1 MNIKNE
7 NLYFLP
13 LGGSGEIGM
22 NCNLY
27 HYKGKWIMIDLGV
40 MFSNSDLEPYD
51 ILMPDIDF
59 IIKRKNNLSAI
70 ILTHAHEDHIGA
82 VPYLYS
88 EFADTPIY
96 TTSFTASVLKRKF
109 DSDDINKLNL
119 KLFEY
124 NKNFNI
130 GSFSVQICSLTH
142 SIPEPNAIIL
152 KTEKGNI
159 FHTGDWKID
168 PNPLVGPPID
178 ENEIKEICN
187 DGITAMI
194 CDSTN
199 VFNENPSGSEFEV
212 RESLKKIFSE
222 KKRGKIIIT
231 CFASNIAR
239 LETILKVSDELNKC
253 CFFLGRSL
261 HRIYESAI
269 ENNYLKQFN
278 NIIDEKDAKV
288 INDDDLVII
297 CTGSQGENRA
307 GLSRI
312 VNGNHKNLNISS
324 EDLVIFSSREIP
336 GNEKQIN
343 EIKKE
348 IMKIGCDL
356 LDHKNSMVHV
366 SGHPSKKELKTMY
379 DWVSPKSLIPVH
391 GEYRHLK
398 EHHAFSKTC
407 GIKDQILVENGDLVL
422 IDNDKKT
429 IINNKIPSGRKAL
442 KGNKIISVDS
452 KYFQNIKK
460 ISSDGQLF
468 INVIMGIDND
478 LKAEPV
484 VYCPTLALDEED
496 IKDFKS
502 YLKKEII
509 STSNTCIDDNIF
521 GNEIKVIARIYIK
534 KKIGLK
540 PSTIVEIIRI

>member
-1 MNIKNE
+1 MNIKND

-109 DSDDINKLNL
+109 DSNDKDKLNL

-212 RESLKKIFSE
+212 RESLKKIFSK

-312 VNGNHKNLNISS
+312 VNGNHKNLNLSS

-348 IMKIGCDL
+348 IMKTGCDL

-398 EHHAFSKTC
+398 EHHAFSKIC

-422 IDNDKKT
+422 IDNNKKT
-429 IINNKIPSGRKAL
+429 IINNKIPAGRKAL
-442 KGNKIISVDS
+442 KGNKIISADS

-468 INVIMGIDND
+468 INVIISIDND

-502 YLKKEII
+502 FLKKEII
-509 STSNTCIDDNIF
+509 SISKTCIDDNIL
-521 GNEIKVIARIYIK
+521 GNEIKIIARIYIK

>member
-1 MNIKNE
+1 MNIKND

-88 EFADTPIY
+88 EFTDIPIY

-109 DSDDINKLNL
+109 DSNDKDKLNL

-212 RESLKKIFSE
+212 RESLKKIFSK

-297 CTGSQGENRA
+297 CTGS
-307 GLSRI
+307 
-312 VNGNHKNLNISS
+312 
-324 EDLVIFSSREIP
+324 
-336 GNEKQIN
+336 
-343 EIKKE
+343 
-348 IMKIGCDL
+348 
-356 LDHKNSMVHV
+356 
-366 SGHPSKKELKTMY
+366 
-379 DWVSPKSLIPVH
+379 
-391 GEYRHLK
+391 
-398 EHHAFSKTC
+398 HH
-407 GIKDQILVENGDLVL
+407 
-422 IDNDKKT
+422 
-429 IINNKIPSGRKAL
+429 
-442 KGNKIISVDS
+442 
-452 KYFQNIKK
+452 
-460 ISSDGQLF
+460 
-468 INVIMGIDND
+468 
-478 LKAEPV
+478 
-484 VYCPTLALDEED
+484 
-496 IKDFKS
+496 
-502 YLKKEII
+502 
-509 STSNTCIDDNIF
+509 
-521 GNEIKVIARIYIK
+521 
-534 KKIGLK
+534 
-540 PSTIVEIIRI
+540 